1 MNIFIYDEAIY
12 PIIIRQNIPWR
23 EKGGVKKTR
32 IFNSQADCKG
42 LPPHPLDGLLF
53 IIFSS

>member
-23 EKGGVKKTR
+23 EKGGVKKPRYLTVKLTVR
-32 IFNSQADCKG
+32 VDPHSG
-42 LPPHPLDGLLF
+42 LKWGFRPDN
-53 IIFSS
+53 